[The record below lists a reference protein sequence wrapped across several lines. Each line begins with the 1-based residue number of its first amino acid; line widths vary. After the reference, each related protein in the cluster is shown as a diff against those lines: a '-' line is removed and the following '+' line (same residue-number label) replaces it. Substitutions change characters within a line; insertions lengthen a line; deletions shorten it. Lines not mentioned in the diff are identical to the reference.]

1 MAEKVTRKNGMKS
14 LCDNRES
21 LELIRRL
28 SQVPGVPVN
37 RSPKMARKKRAL
49 ELNASLDSIA
59 MGWKGPYI
67 SHLYHSDWQR
77 E

>member
-21 LELIRRL
+21 LELIRRI

-37 RSPKMARKKRAL
+37 RLPKMVRKERAL
-49 ELNASLDSIA
+49 ELNASCDSIA
-59 MGWKGPYI
+59 MGWKYT
-67 SHLYHSDWQR
+67 SR
-77 E
+77 